1 LYRIFPQSVNVIFD
15 QKDRGCCDS
24 SSIIRILEVWQM
36 PKLQIAPL
44 DRLMD
49 GMDRPGILVLENRI
63 TSAIITIFYACAA
76 HINFE
81 WIGA

>member
-1 LYRIFPQSVNVIFD
+1 
-15 QKDRGCCDS
+15 
-24 SSIIRILEVWQM
+24 M

-63 TSAIITIFYACAA
+63 TFAIITIFYACAS